1 MIMKFISSCKWWDM
15 RKKGD
20 WSCYFKTMSNGARK
34 SRCWLDNHNLW
45 QILLMSRSEW
55 STNMKWWC
63 LYFTTMVWF
72 LWTKKPIFVKPLQGC
87 EGHTINL
94 FECSGQWPVANI
106 QVWQIRSFHLFNKMT
121 LLLASFSWP
130 SCNNDRLKESWYK
143 LEGVTEVC
151 NVKVSWMNNSWE
163 IKMPM
168 TGTFLSCI

>member
-1 MIMKFISSCKWWDM
+1 VKRREIDRVTSKPWVIELENPGADLITTIYGKFYWCPSQNDQRTWND
-15 RKKGD
+15 D
-20 WSCYFKTMSNGARK
+20 VF
-34 SRCWLDNHNLW
+34 
-45 QILLMSRSEW
+45 ILLP
-55 STNMKWWC
+55 
-63 LYFTTMVWF
+63 WF
-72 LWTKKPIFVKPLQGC
+72 GFYEPKNQSLCKPLQGC